1 MTVSVLASVE
11 CAFVSILEFRL
22 YIEFS
27 FKIQKLRCA
36 KFSEKIQNSASVECA
51 LVQYAKF
58 RMYGQCMA
66 HVWPITGKLLT

>member
-11 CAFVSILEFRL
+11 CAFVSVLEFIL

-27 FKIQKLRCA
+27 FRIQKLRYA
-36 KFSEKIQNSASVECA
+36 KLSEKIQNSASVECA